1 VRGFFRGRR
10 EEHGLEREL
19 RAQRPQ
25 PRSELVQA
33 IEDRVSGS
41 RRPAR
46 SGFRVAF
53 VGALTAC
60 MLFAL
65 ASVGGLGHAASA
77 VSDVAV
83 TAKRIVKKKGPKIIK
98 KSAAKSQ
105 YGQPAKKAKKKV
117 AKKAKK
123 KVVAKKNVKAK
134 RQVRRA
140 GRPRFT
146 G

>member
-1 VRGFFRGRR
+1 VDV
-10 EEHGLEREL
+10 EREL
-19 RAQRPQ
+19 RAARPE
-25 PRSELVQA
+25 PRSEFVNALEA
-33 IEDRVSGS
+33 RVRQS

-46 SGFRVAF
+46 AGFRVAF

-65 ASVGGLGHAASA
+65 ASVGGLGYASSA
-77 VSDVAV
+77 VGDVAV

-105 YGQPAKKAKKKV
+105 YGKPTKKVKKKVKKKV
-117 AKKAKK
+117 AAKK
-123 KVVAKKNVKAK
+123 KVKAK